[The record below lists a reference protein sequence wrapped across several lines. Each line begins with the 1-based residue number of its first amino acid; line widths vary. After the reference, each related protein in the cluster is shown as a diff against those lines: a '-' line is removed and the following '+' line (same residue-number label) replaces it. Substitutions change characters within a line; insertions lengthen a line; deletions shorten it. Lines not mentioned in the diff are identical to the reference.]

1 MAHLCAPCEKT
12 FKSNK
17 CLQQHLKCSRHTER
31 INNPSTVIPK
41 YKCDI
46 CGKKYIIR
54 QSFQAHKKSKS
65 CVAVVQPSVTENKEE
80 ELKNTI
86 LHELKQNILDELKQN
101 ILDELKNTILH
112 ELKNT
117 VLKEMR
123 EKNKVYK
130 LEHKIMKAEIAVL
143 TAALN
148 KHEPEIT
155 NETSTTKRKKISKGV
170 RQRVADNQQNKC
182 GECEQILTPFFHL
195 DHIVGLQFDGTDEES
210 NLMALCYECHT
221 KKSMCENKCRKQIRD
236 AIQNILRENQRQ

>member
-1 MAHLCAPCEKT
+1 MAYLCAPCEKT

-17 CLQQHLKCSRHTER
+17 YLQQHFKSSRHTER
-31 INNPSTVIPK
+31 INNPITVIPK

-65 CVAVVQPSVTENKEE
+65 CVAAVVQPAVTENKE

-86 LHELKQNILDELKQN
+86 LHELKNSILH
-101 ILDELKNTILH
+101 ELKNTILH

-117 VLKEMR
+117 ILKEMR

-155 NETSTTKRKKISKGV
+155 NETTTTKRKKISKGV
-170 RQRVADNQQNKC
+170 RQRIADNQQNKC

-221 KKSMCENKCRKQIRD
+221 KKTICENQSRQQIRE
-236 AIQNILRENQRQ
+236 AIQNILRENQKRNF

>member
-1 MAHLCAPCEKT
+1 MVYLCAPCEKT

-65 CVAVVQPSVTENKEE
+65 CAAVVPSSVTENKE

-86 LHELKQNILDELKQN
+86 LHELKQNILDELK
-101 ILDELKNTILH
+101 
-112 ELKNT
+112 NT
-117 VLKEMR
+117 VLKEMQ
-123 EKNKVYK
+123 EIIK
-130 LEHKIMKAEIAVL
+130 LYTIEHQKMKAEIAIL
-143 TAALN
+143 TGSLN
-148 KHEPEIT
+148 KREPERGP
-155 NETSTTKRKKISKGV
+155 ETSPESTTTKRKKISKGV
-170 RQRVADNQQNKC
+170 RQRIADNQQNKC

>member
-1 MAHLCAPCEKT
+1 MAHLCVPCEKT

-17 CLQQHLKCSRHTER
+17 CLQQHLKCTRHTER

-65 CVAVVQPSVTENKEE
+65 CAAVVPSSVTENKE

-86 LHELKQNILDELKQN
+86 LHELKQN

-117 VLKEMR
+117 ILNELKNTVLLEMR

-148 KHEPEIT
+148 KH
-155 NETSTTKRKKISKGV
+155 
-170 RQRVADNQQNKC
+170 
-182 GECEQILTPFFHL
+182 
-195 DHIVGLQFDGTDEES
+195 
-210 NLMALCYECHT
+210 
-221 KKSMCENKCRKQIRD
+221 
-236 AIQNILRENQRQ
+236 